1 MEENFKLR
9 LEINGIEYK
18 AEGET
23 MLSALEKLP
32 LDWQQIKTKGI
43 IYFEKEKNSGSKLM
57 YMKPLRMLFVNKTR
71 RAGWARQFE
80 TLLEANANK

>member
-1 MEENFKLR
+1 MYKLR
-9 LEINGIEYK
+9 LEVNGEEYK